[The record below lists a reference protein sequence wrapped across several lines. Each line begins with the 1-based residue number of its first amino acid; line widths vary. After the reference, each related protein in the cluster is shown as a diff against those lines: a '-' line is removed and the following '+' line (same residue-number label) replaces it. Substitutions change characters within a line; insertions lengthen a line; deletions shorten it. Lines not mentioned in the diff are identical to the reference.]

1 MTFYLFI
8 IIFLALIIGYGI
20 YARLDMWVE
29 AKSNGVKLSIIDMGL
44 MRFRQMPIEN
54 IIKALTKIS
63 KANLDIKYE
72 QLERHHLSGGDIMAV
87 VDALVIASSAFKN
100 QHADNA
106 AIPKFGFAEAAGI
119 DLSGKKV
126 VEAIKTW
133 VQPRV
138 IVTEIIT
145 AVAKDRIQVFVKA
158 RITIQTHFERY
169 VGGANEQTIIARV
182 GEGLLSQIGAHTHE
196 EVLESPSKIADKV
209 EATELD
215 YDKAAYRITSIDID
229 ELSIGKNIG
238 VELDMERAEADK
250 KIAQANAEKRRSVA
264 IAYEQEGKAEAER
277 SRANLIRAEADIP
290 AAIAEALRNGKMS
303 FSDYNQYKNLK
314 ADTEMRESVSKSIL
328 PPPKTNQ
335 NPFDSDKTQDT
346 HQEEHHHHHEQD
358 NQQPNEHDKK

>member
-1 MTFYLFI
+1 MK
-8 IIFLALIIGYGI
+8 
-20 YARLDMWVE
+20 R
-29 AKSNGVKLSIIDMGL
+29 
-44 MRFRQMPIEN
+44 

-72 QLERHHLSGGDIMAV
+72 QIERHHLSGGDITAV
-87 VDALVIASSAFKN
+87 VNALVIANSAFKN
-100 QHADNA
+100 QRADNVV
-106 AIPKFGFAEAAGI
+106 IPKFGFAEAAGI
-119 DLSGKKV
+119 DLSRKDV
-126 VEAIKTW
+126 VEAIRTW

-138 IVTEIIT
+138 IVTQKIT
-145 AVAKDRIQVFVKA
+145 AVAKDGVQVFVKA
-158 RITIQTHFERY
+158 RITIQTNFERY
-169 VGGANEQTIIARV
+169 VGGAIEETIIARV
-182 GEGLLSQIGAHTHE
+182 GEGLLSQIGAHNHE
-196 EVLESPSKIADKV
+196 EVLENPNKIADKV
-209 EATELD
+209 EETELH

-229 ELSIGKNIG
+229 ELSIGKNVS
-238 VELDMERAEADK
+238 VELEMERAEADK
-250 KIAQANAEKRRSVA
+250 KMAQAHAEKRRSVA
-264 IAYEQEGKAEAER
+264 IAYEQEAKAEAER

-303 FSDYNQYKNLK
+303 FADYNQYKNLK

>member
-1 MTFYLFI
+1 MTVYLLI
-8 IIFLALIIGYGI
+8 IILLALIVAYSV
-20 YARLDMWVE
+20 YARLDIWVE

-54 IIKALTKIS
+54 IIKALTKAS

-72 QLERHHLSGGDIMAV
+72 QLERHHLSGGDITAV
-87 VDALVIASSAFKN
+87 VNALVIANSAFKN

-119 DLSGKKV
+119 DLSRKDV
-126 VEAIKTW
+126 VEAIRTW

-138 IVTEIIT
+138 IVTQKIT
-145 AVAKDRIQVFVKA
+145 AVAKDGVQVFVKA
-158 RITIQTHFERY
+158 RITIQTNFERY
-169 VGGANEQTIIARV
+169 VGGAIEETIIARV
-182 GEGLLSQIGAHTHE
+182 GEGLLSQIGAHLHE
-196 EVLESPSKIADKV
+196 EVLENPNEIADKV
-209 EATELD
+209 EATELH

-229 ELSIGKNIG
+229 ELSIGKNIS
-238 VELDMERAEADK
+238 VELEIERAEADK
-250 KIAQANAEKRRSVA
+250 KMAQAQAEKRRSVA
-264 IAYEQEGKAEAER
+264 IAYEQEAKAEAER

-328 PPPKTNQ
+328 PPPKTKQ
-335 NPFDSDKTQDT
+335 NPFDSDNTQDT
-346 HQEEHHHHHEQD
+346 HEEHHQYDEQHK
-358 NQQPNEHDKK
+358 QQPNDQDKK

>member
-63 KANLDIKYE
+63 KAKLDINYE
-72 QLERHHLSGGDIMAV
+72 QLERHYLSGGNITAV
-87 VDALVIASSAFKN
+87 VDALVIANSAFKN
-100 QHADNA
+100 QHASNA
-106 AIPKFGFAEAAGI
+106 ATPKFGFAEATGI
-119 DLSGKKV
+119 DLSRKDV
-126 VEAIKTW
+126 VAAIRTW

-138 IVTEIIT
+138 IVTERIT
-145 AVAKDRIQVFVKA
+145 AIAKDRVQVFVKA
-158 RITIQTHFERY
+158 RITIQTNFERY
-169 VGGANEQTIIARV
+169 IGGANEETIIARV
-182 GEGLLSQIGAHTHE
+182 GEGLLSQIGAHLHE
-196 EVLESPSKIADKV
+196 EILESPREIADKV
-209 EATELD
+209 ETVELD

-238 VELDMERAEADK
+238 VELEMERAEADK
-250 KIAQANAEKRRSVA
+250 KMAQAHAEKRRSVA
-264 IAYEQEGKAEAER
+264 IAFEQEAKAEAER